1 MYEANICLDDFL
13 GKISFWK
20 NFVDLSLFKHSFHC
34 DFYNTLYSG
43 KMLSFLC
50 NVLLLQQ
57 HFNRSGPSVLKT
69 KYWTTIVDNYM
80 AFKASIQCVSTGLK
94 YVY

>member
-1 MYEANICLDDFL
+1 
-13 GKISFWK
+13 
-20 NFVDLSLFKHSFHC
+20 
-34 DFYNTLYSG
+34 
-43 KMLSFLC
+43 MLSFLC

-57 HFNRSGPSVLKT
+57 HFNRSEPSVLKT